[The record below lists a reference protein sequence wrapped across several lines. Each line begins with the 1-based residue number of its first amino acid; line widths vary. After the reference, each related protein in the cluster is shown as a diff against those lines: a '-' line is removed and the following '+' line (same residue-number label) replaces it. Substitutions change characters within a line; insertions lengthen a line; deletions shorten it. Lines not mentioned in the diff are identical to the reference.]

1 MNKSKPLSFTKA
13 GKGKLYVTVD
23 PKLFEEKFSE
33 KNAKQVKISAAK
45 KKGIKEDR
53 YKDFDLIRD
62 LRKKK
67 CKNCCL
73 CGSCGI

>member
-1 MNKSKPLSFTKA
+1 M
-13 GKGKLYVTVD
+13 YVTVD
-23 PKLFEEKFSE
+23 PKLFEKKFSE
-33 KNAKQVKISAAK
+33 KNAKHEKISAAK
-45 KKGIKEDR
+45 RKKTQEDK
-53 YKDFDLIRD
+53 YKDFDLIRN